1 MPLLSPWNARAWTD
15 QSLVDRFLA
24 GPAITNEPVAKA
36 LGLAPNLSHL
46 GTSLGTAS
54 WPVLCAMA
62 TLGSVNLSV
71 ARAVEPHIDACAI
84 LAQAQRATPSSPKVL
99 PGQTWGVYAAHPPGT
114 RVDATPGTPTPDAA
128 TESRMSGGDS
138 EKWVL
143 DGEKQWCSLADQ
155 VSHALITATPPGG
168 QHRLFAIDLSAT
180 GVRAEMSHWNAIG
193 LRDIH
198 TGTLH
203 LEGAAA
209 YPVGEAGWYVDRPG
223 FAWGG
228 IVVAAIW
235 FGAAAALAGQ
245 LWSAAH
251 QRTPDQV
258 ALLHI
263 GTCEIALSSALA
275 SLRAAATTMDDP
287 ATTNAQAAF
296 SASRAR
302 AVVAHVAE
310 QVMTTVG
317 HALGPG
323 PLAFD
328 QDHATRVA
336 DLTLYLRQHH
346 AERDVARLGALALES
361 DPASDA

>member
-1 MPLLSPWNARAWTD
+1 MPPSSPWNAHAWTD
-15 QSLVDRFLA
+15 QSLLDRLLA
-24 GPAITNEPVAKA
+24 EPAIINEPVAQA

-46 GTSLGTAS
+46 GASLGTAS
-54 WPVLCAMA
+54 WPVLSAMA

-84 LAQAQRATPSSPKVL
+84 LAQAQRDIPSSPQVL
-99 PGQTWGVYAAHPPGT
+99 SGQTWGVYAAHPPGT
-114 RVDATPGTPTPDAA
+114 RVEATTTTSPPAAA
-128 TESRMSGGDS
+128 TESTTVRDES

-143 DGEKQWCSLADQ
+143 NGKKQWCSLADQ
-155 VSHALITATPPGG
+155 VSHALITATPPDG
-168 QHRLFAIDLSAT
+168 QHRLFAIDLSAA
-180 GVRAEMSHWNAIG
+180 GVRAEMSQWKPIG

-203 LEGAAA
+203 LDGAAA

-228 IVVAAIW
+228 TVVAAIW
-235 FGAAAALAGQ
+235 FGAAATLAGQ
-245 LWSAAH
+245 LWSAAR

-263 GTCEIALSSALA
+263 GTCEAALSTALA

-287 ATTNAQAAF
+287 TTTNTQAALA
-296 SASRAR
+296 ASRTR
-302 AVVAHVAE
+302 AVIANVAE

-328 QDHATRVA
+328 HDHATRVA